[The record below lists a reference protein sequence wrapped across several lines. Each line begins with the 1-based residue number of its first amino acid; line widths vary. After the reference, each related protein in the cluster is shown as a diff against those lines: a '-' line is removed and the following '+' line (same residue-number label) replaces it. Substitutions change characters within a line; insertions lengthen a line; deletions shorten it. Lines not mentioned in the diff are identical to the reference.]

1 MRQQNFDFIEHSSDG
16 RPDEHTRCG
25 RASQDE
31 IARLMGECIG
41 AVARAVAR
49 NRIVPTDQD
58 PGPVAGRKES
68 DHG

>member
-1 MRQQNFDFIEHSSDG
+1 MRQQIFDFIEHSSDG
-16 RPDEHTRCG
+16 RPDGQTRCG
-25 RASQDE
+25 RASQNE

-41 AVARAVAR
+41 AVACAVAQ
-49 NRIVPTDQD
+49 NRIVPTEQD